1 LRTVSNILFYAGSIV
16 LLFAIISF
24 ELGLKA
30 MRNQENEKM
39 RDHNRRG
46 WKALLITA
54 ILYGL
59 SFFTAYFA

>member
-1 LRTVSNILFYAGSIV
+1 MRTFSNVLFYVGSVV

-30 MRNQENEKM
+30 MKNKEDEKM
-39 RDHNRRG
+39 KDHNRRG

-54 ILYGL
+54 VLYGL
-59 SFFTAYFA
+59 SFLTAYFA